1 MAKRSRYSPETRE
14 RAIRLV
20 YEQEQAHRSQC
31 AAMASLAET
40 VGCAPQTL
48 PHWSTPRDG
57 DGGTRAGVPDGR
69 ACARERVGTRWNAR
83 IGSGGARRKSCARR
97 RVLGPGGA
105 RPPRDVMVAVID
117 TPRDA

>member
-69 ACARERVGTRWNAR
+69 ACARERVGPRASGAAAR
-83 IGSGGARRKSCARR
+83 AGNRAHGGS
-97 RVLGPGGA
+97 VLGPGGA